1 MDLIYFTFMTREAVS
16 VIFDIPS
23 FRRFAFPFTFQP
35 RIGSVKNKFASN
47 GFFRGEWKPS
57 GFTCVSIAGKH
68 STKSTSI
75 SGIILL
81 F

>member
-1 MDLIYFTFMTREAVS
+1 MDLLNFTIMTKEAVS
-16 VIFDIPS
+16 VIFDIPL
-23 FRRFAFPFTFQP
+23 FRRSAFPFTIQP
-35 RIGSVKNKFASN
+35 RMASVKNKFASN